1 MSYIVKCCVLKWINN
16 KWTITG
22 MCFGS
27 FLFIKLPKVKENRV
41 ECKGKQS

>member
-1 MSYIVKCCVLKWINN
+1 MDK
-16 KWTITG
+16 TG
-22 MCFGS
+22 MRFGS